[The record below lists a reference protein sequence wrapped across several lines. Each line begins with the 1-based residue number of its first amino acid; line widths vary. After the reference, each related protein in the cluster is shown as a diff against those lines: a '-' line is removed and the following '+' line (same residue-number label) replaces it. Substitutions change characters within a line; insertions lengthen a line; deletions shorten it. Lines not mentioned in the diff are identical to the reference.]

1 MSADQTQGVVLA
13 VCAAHAPVHLD
24 RIGDSGIAKSPI
36 TGPVTVTA
44 DGVDGDLICDTKHH
58 GGVDQAVYA
67 YSETEARRWAED
79 LGRDL
84 PAGWFGENLRI
95 EGIEVTDA
103 IVGERWRIG
112 DTVELEC
119 TIPRTPCRTFA
130 QWAEETRWVA
140 RFAERADTGAYLR
153 VVVGGD
159 IAAGDPVTVLSRPTH
174 GVRVRELFAGGA
186 DIDGLTHL
194 QSDPRYTGKVAREA
208 GRMLRKHARA
218 AVRQGS
224 GA

>member
-1 MSADQTQGVVLA
+1 MSAPLAQGTVLA
-13 VCAAHAPVHLD
+13 VCAAHAPVHLE

-36 TGPVTVTA
+36 TGPVTVSA
-44 DGVDGDLICDTKHH
+44 EGVDGDLICDTKHH

-67 YSETEARRWAED
+67 YSETEASRWAGD

-95 EGIEVTDA
+95 DGIEVTDA

-112 DTVELEC
+112 DTVEVEC

-153 VVVGGD
+153 VVVGGQ
-159 IAAGDPVTVLSRPTH
+159 IQAGDAVTVLSRPEH
-174 GVRVRELFAGGA
+174 GVRVRSLFVGDAPDAGLEV
-186 DIDGLTHL
+186 LTTD
-194 QSDPRYTGKVAREA
+194 SRYEGKVHREA
-208 GRMLRKHARA
+208 SRWVRKRVRESERA
-218 AVRQGS
+218 QS
-224 GA
+224 